1 MSNSRIPPT
10 EEIVCRQ
17 ELVRRHPTLLTEAS
31 VQWALRNRASNGLA
45 SAVYET
51 RSGALRVHE
60 PSFINWFLGPKGS
73 HELKARRVR
82 MADAHPGS
90 SSCPARAGGDAPRG
104 RDHPVHGGNVASSG
118 DRELEQSLYSVPRR
132 HSLKSP
138 AVPIY
143 IEFIRDPRHYG
154 LEKGKAIRLL
164 KHIKATHQDDD
175 VRANADRLLNGIK
188 RGRTIFDRHVLLSEF
203 GEAQQSPTIYIHDA
217 ILNEIGNAIRAAS
230 RAMGGRDD

>member
-10 EEIVCRQ
+10 EEIICRQ

-60 PSFINWFLGPKGS
+60 SSFINWFLGPKGS

-82 MADAHPGS
+82 VADAHPGS

-104 RDHPVHGGNVASSG
+104 GDHPVHSGNVASSG
-118 DRELEQSLYSVPRR
+118 DRELEQSVYSVPRR
-132 HSLKSP
+132 HSLNSP
-138 AVPIY
+138 TVPNCIQ
-143 IEFIRDPRHYG
+143 FIRGSTLYG
-154 LEKGKAIRLL
+154 LEKGKATRLL
-164 KHIKATHQDDD
+164 KLIKATHQDDD
-175 VRANADRLLNGIK
+175 VKANANLMLNGIK
-188 RGRTIFDRHVLLSEF
+188 RGRDIFDEHALLSEF
-203 GEAQQSPTIYIHDA
+203 GAGQQSPTIYIHDV
-217 ILNEIGNAIRAAS
+217 IWNEIANAIRAA
-230 RAMGGRDD
+230 RAIGGCDD